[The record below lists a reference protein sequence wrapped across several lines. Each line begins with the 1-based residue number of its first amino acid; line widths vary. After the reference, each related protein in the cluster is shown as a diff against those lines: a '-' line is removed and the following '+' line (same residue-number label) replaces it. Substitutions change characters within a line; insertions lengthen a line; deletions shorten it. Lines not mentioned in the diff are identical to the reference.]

1 MKLLAVETA
10 TEGCSAAL
18 AVDGKIY
25 SRFEIAP
32 RRHAEIILPMCE
44 SLLAEAGIALSQLD
58 AIAFGR
64 GPGAFTGVRI
74 AAGVAQE
81 LAFGLERPAVPVSTL
96 AALAQKIMTELGK
109 ASVLAAIDARM
120 GEIYWGCYQRDQQDC
135 ARLIGEERVDKA
147 EDVIVPADRAW
158 YGAGSGWDA
167 YGATLARR
175 LGRSLEGYDGERLPR
190 AEYIARLAEVAFAEG
205 FAVPAEQAQP
215 VYLRDNVAKKSSG
228 S

>member
-18 AVDGKIY
+18 AVDRKIY

-44 SLLAEAGIALSQLD
+44 SLIAEAGIALSQLD

-74 AAGVAQE
+74 AAGVAQG
-81 LAFGLERPAVPVSTL
+81 LAYGLERPVVPVSTL
-96 AALAQKIMTELGK
+96 AALAQEIMTELGK
-109 ASVLAAIDARM
+109 ASVLVAIDARM

-135 ARLIGEERVDKA
+135 ARLIGEERVGKA
-147 EDVIVPADRAW
+147 EDVIVPADRTW
-158 YGAGSGWDA
+158 YGAGSGWDV
-167 YGATLARR
+167 YGETLANR
-175 LGRSLEGYDGERLPR
+175 LGNSLEGYDGQRLPR
-190 AEYIARLAEVAFAEG
+190 AEYIAGLAEIAFAEG
-205 FAVPAEQAQP
+205 LAVPAEQAQP
-215 VYLRDNVAKKSSG
+215 VYLRDNVAKKSHEV
-228 S
+228 